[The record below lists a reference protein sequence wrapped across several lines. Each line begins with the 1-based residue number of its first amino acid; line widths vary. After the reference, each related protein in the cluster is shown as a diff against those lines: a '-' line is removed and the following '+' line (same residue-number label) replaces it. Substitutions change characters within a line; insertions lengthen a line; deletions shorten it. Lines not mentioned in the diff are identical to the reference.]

1 MWNSTGHGT
10 YRERKEDSFFKILNI
25 TGYKNAVV
33 TDTISAFTFVPLVQ
47 ILNYPVQNASAIY

>member
-1 MWNSTGHGT
+1 MLCTLNFYKYQGQVMWNSTGHGT

-33 TDTISAFTFVPLVQ
+33 TDTISAFTFVPLV
-47 ILNYPVQNASAIY
+47 